1 MDDDD
6 QPIDHPLIDER
17 SGSGGI
23 VAVVCLLLI
32 IAVLLFVF
40 RTELGITR

>member
-23 VAVVCLLLI
+23 VAVVVLLLLI
-32 IAVLLFVF
+32 LGLLFVF
-40 RTELGITR
+40 RAELGIAR